1 MTEPVFT
8 PNRIQ
13 DILDNLAIC
22 LCSQLLDD
30 NLPEVCFCGIMP
42 GQDVALDYTGDCDDG
57 CGQAWVRLATAYPS
71 TIVGQPRQI
80 PGNCSAGIGIE
91 IEMGIVRCFDVG
103 DGRTPPDPVEL
114 GRAGRLQ
121 IADMLAMWRAVACC
135 NSSND
140 FMIGQYTAIGPQG
153 GVIGGTLPLGILVL

>member
-1 MTEPVFT
+1 VTEPVFT

-22 LCSQLLDD
+22 LCSQILDD
-30 NLPEVCFCGIMP
+30 NLPGVCFCGIMP
-42 GQDVALDYTGDCDDG
+42 GEDVALDYVGDCDDA

-71 TIVGQPRQI
+71 VTVGQPSQGI
-80 PGNCSAGIGIE
+80 GNCNNAIGLE
-91 IEMGIVRCFDVG
+91 IELGIVRCFDVG
-103 DGRTPPDPVEL
+103 DGRTPVDPVEL

-135 NSSND
+135 NSSKD
-140 FMIGQYTAIGPQG
+140 FIMGQYVPIGPQG
-153 GVIGGTLPLGILVL
+153 GIVGGTLPLGILVT

>member
-1 MTEPVFT
+1 VTEPVFT

-42 GQDVALDYTGDCDDG
+42 GEDVPVDPGDCAGG

-71 TIVGQPRQI
+71 VAIGQPAQA
-80 PGNCSAGIGIE
+80 PGNCTMGIGIE
-91 IEMGIVRCFDVG
+91 IEMGVVRCFDVG
-103 DGRTPPDPVEL
+103 DGQTPPEPQEL
-114 GRAGRLQ
+114 ARAGRLQ
-121 IADMLAMWRAVACC
+121 VADMLAMWRAVACC
-135 NSSND
+135 NSAKD
-140 FMIGQYTAIGPQG
+140 FILGQYIPIGPQG
-153 GVIGGTLPLGILVL
+153 GVVGGTLPLAILVL